1 MNLELLLKEHN
12 LKVTPQRLGILEVM
26 QSAGHISIDELYL
39 HVKKE
44 FRSISLATL
53 YKNIH
58 AMIER
63 ALIKEVKVPTQKVK
77 YEIIK
82 APHAHLYCK
91 ICHSV
96 EDIAIKSD
104 SLTECVDMT
113 QHFTIEESEVVFS
126 GICEAC
132 QANTIAS

>member
-1 MNLELLLKEHN
+1 MNLDLLLKEHH

-39 HVKKE
+39 HVKKR
-44 FRSISLATL
+44 FSSISQATL

-58 AMIER
+58 AMIES

-82 APHAHLYCK
+82 EPHAHLYCK
-91 ICHSV
+91 RCHSV
-96 EDIAIKSD
+96 EDIAIESD
-104 SLTECVDMT
+104 KLTECIDMV
-113 QHFTIEESEVVFS
+113 QHFSIEESEVVFS
-126 GICEAC
+126 GVCKAC
-132 QANTIAS
+132 QTT